1 MLNTAGLNI
10 VLLHSSVIL
19 KTQGDGREALSLRAI
34 KSGNSGTF
42 MAVALVKKGCNSKE
56 PAVGV
61 FLLPCLRTQGVLPL
75 KQGPTPHLVLGYIKM
90 IT

>member
-1 MLNTAGLNI
+1 MHSTTRLNI

-19 KTQGDGREALSLRAI
+19 KIQGDRKEVLSLKAI

-42 MAVALVKKGCNSKE
+42 MAVALVKKGYNYKE

-61 FLLPCLRTQGVLPL
+61 FLLPCRCMQGVLPL
-75 KQGPTPHLVLGYIKM
+75 KQGPKPHLVLGYIKM